1 MRDIKYRL
9 DNGHPITIRLSQ
21 PEASRSSDHN
31 SGRNSGRNSDRNE
44 YAPMRSF
51 LLIIT
56 TSNTLFRREQ
66 HRHAT
71 AFTFGTLLQIGNFVK
86 VSGQTLK

>member
-21 PEASRSSDHN
+21 PEASRSSDRN
-31 SGRNSGRNSDRNE
+31 SDRNSGRNE

>member
-9 DNGHPITIRLSQ
+9 DNGHPITIHLSQ
-21 PEASRSSDHN
+21 PEASRSSDRN
-31 SGRNSGRNSDRNE
+31 SDRNSGRNE